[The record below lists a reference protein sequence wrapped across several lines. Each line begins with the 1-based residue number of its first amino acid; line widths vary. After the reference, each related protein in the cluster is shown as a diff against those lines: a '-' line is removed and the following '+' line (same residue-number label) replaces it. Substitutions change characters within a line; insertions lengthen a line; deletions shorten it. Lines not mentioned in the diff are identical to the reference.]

1 MTTKPIRVLLVE
13 DNLVEARLLQ
23 ELLADS
29 RVATF
34 DIKRAERLDEAIN
47 MGQAGDFDV
56 VLLDLTL
63 PDASGIQTFRRLHAA
78 LENVPV
84 VVLTGMEDETIALT
98 ALQEGAQDYLTK
110 QFSDGGPIERALR
123 YAVQRKQAEAERLQL
138 IRDQAE
144 KTKQLHIEQAARRE
158 AEKANDLK
166 MKFLAMVSHELR
178 TPLSS
183 IKGFVTTLLADDVT
197 WDPESQRSFLKIV
210 EQETDKLTD
219 LVEQILDLA
228 RLQAGTL
235 RIELKAQPLDDIIT
249 LAEPQLVVIST
260 EHKLKMQVEPDM
272 PLVMVDRLRIAQV
285 LVNLVGN
292 AMRYSPAGTTV
303 TVYGCAEAGY
313 VRVDVSD
320 EGDGI
325 PADVRPY
332 VFEAFRQGVETGSS
346 RKGAGLGLAIC
357 KGIIDNHGG
366 EIWINDVESPGTTVS
381 FTLPVAELSEEELA
395 AAQDSID

>member
-1 MTTKPIRVLLVE
+1 MNTKPIRILLVE

-23 ELLADS
+23 ELLSDA
-29 RVATF
+29 RMATF
-34 DIKRAERLDEAIN
+34 EMTRAGRLDEAIERA
-47 MGQAGDFDV
+47 QTRDFDI
-56 VLLDLTL
+56 VLLDLSL
-63 PDASGIQTFRRLHAA
+63 PDASGIETFRLLHAA
-78 LENVPV
+78 VDNLPI

-98 ALQEGAQDYLTK
+98 ALQEGAQDYLNK
-110 QFSDGGPIERALR
+110 QFSDAGPIERAIR

-158 AEKANDLK
+158 AEKANELK
-166 MKFLAMVSHELR
+166 MQFLAMVSHELR

-183 IKGFVTTLLADDVT
+183 IKGFVSTLLADDVE
-197 WDPESQRSFLKIV
+197 WDVESQRNFLHIV

-235 RIELKAQPLDDIIT
+235 RIELKEQPLDEIFEMASAQLGVIT
-249 LAEPQLVVIST
+249 AEHELALDSADG
-260 EHKLKMQVEPDM
+260 L
-272 PLVMVDRLRIAQV
+272 PLVMADPLRIAQV

-292 AMRYSPAGTTV
+292 AVRYSPPGTLIRV
-303 TVYGCAEAGY
+303 SAIPQGDH
-313 VRVDVSD
+313 VRIDVCD
-320 EGDGI
+320 EGHGI
-325 PADVRPY
+325 PAEVRPH
-332 VFEAFRQGVETGSS
+332 VFEAFRQGLESGSS

-366 EIWINDVESPGTTVS
+366 QIWIQDSDGPGTTVC
-381 FTLPVAELSEEELA
+381 FTLPVA
-395 AAQDSID
+395 SIVHRQPA

>member
-1 MTTKPIRVLLVE
+1 MNTRPIRILLVE

-23 ELLADS
+23 ELLSDAKVT
-29 RVATF
+29 RF
-34 DIKRAERLDEAIN
+34 DITRAGRLDEAIDT
-47 MGQAGDFDV
+47 ARRGDFDII
-56 VLLDLTL
+56 LLDLSL
-63 PDASGIQTFRRLHAA
+63 PDASGIETFRRLHAA
-78 LENVPV
+78 VENLPI

-110 QFSDGGPIERALR
+110 QFSDGSSIERAIR
-123 YAVQRKQAEAERLQL
+123 YAMQRKQAETERLQL

-158 AEKANDLK
+158 AEKANELK
-166 MKFLAMVSHELR
+166 MQFLAMVSHELR

-183 IKGFVTTLLADDVT
+183 IKGFVSTLLADDVE
-197 WDPESQRSFLKIV
+197 WDAESQRNFLHIV

-235 RIELKAQPLDDIIT
+235 RIEMKEQPLDEIFALASAQLGVIT
-249 LAEPQLVVIST
+249 AEHRLDL
-260 EHKLKMQVEPDM
+260 HADDRL
-272 PLVMVDRLRIAQV
+272 PLVMADPLRIAQV

-292 AMRYSPAGTTV
+292 AVRYSPPGTTIQ
-303 TVYGCAEAGY
+303 
-313 VRVDVSD
+313 VRAVPEGDHVRIDVRD
-320 EGDGI
+320 EGHGI
-325 PADVRPY
+325 PIEVRPF
-332 VFEAFRQGVETGSS
+332 VFEAFRQGLETGSS

-366 EIWINDVESPGTTVS
+366 QIWIDEDATPGTTVS
-381 FTLPVAELSEEELA
+381 FTLPAASVAQQQPA
-395 AAQDSID
+395 